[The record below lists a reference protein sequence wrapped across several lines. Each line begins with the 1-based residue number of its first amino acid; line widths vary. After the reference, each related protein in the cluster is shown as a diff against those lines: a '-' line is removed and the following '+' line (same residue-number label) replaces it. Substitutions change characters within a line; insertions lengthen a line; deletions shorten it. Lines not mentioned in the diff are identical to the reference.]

1 MEEKMSDKEDAI
13 EEINVSVKEN
23 DKSKKFMT
31 EHFQEIWDCLKRPNL
46 RIIGIEGKESS

>member
-1 MEEKMSDKEDAI
+1 MFPLALYNRIQEMEEKMSDKEDAI

-31 EHFQEIWDCLKRPNL
+31 EHFQEI
-46 RIIGIEGKESS
+46 